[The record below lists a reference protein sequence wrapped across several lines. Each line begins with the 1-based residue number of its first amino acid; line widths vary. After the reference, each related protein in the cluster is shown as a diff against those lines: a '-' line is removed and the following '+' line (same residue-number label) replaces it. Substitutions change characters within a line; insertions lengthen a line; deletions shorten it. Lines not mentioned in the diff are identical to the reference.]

1 MTPCD
6 LLLASD
12 ALDAEGKRRL
22 AVRREVLDP
31 DELNERAEAA
41 RYILGRLDR

>member
-1 MTPCD
+1 MTPCAP
-6 LLLASD
+6 LLASE
-12 ALDAEGKRRL
+12 ALDAEDKCRL
-22 AVRREVLDP
+22 AVRREMLDP